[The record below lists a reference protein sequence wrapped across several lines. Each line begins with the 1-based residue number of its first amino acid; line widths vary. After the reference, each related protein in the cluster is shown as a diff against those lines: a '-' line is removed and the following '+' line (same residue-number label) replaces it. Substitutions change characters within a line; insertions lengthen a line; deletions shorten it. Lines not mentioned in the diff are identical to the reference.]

1 MTDLKYWIGFNL
13 VPGIGPAG
21 LRSLLEHF
29 GDLKSAWQ
37 AEPRELRRAG
47 LDRRSLESPISTRK
61 EISLEE
67 EETKVAQ
74 AGAKAIT
81 WEDENLPPAAAPYPQ
96 PAASSL
102 REGGDPPPR

>member
-1 MTDLKYWIGFNL
+1 MGGNVQDLKYWIGFNL
-13 VPGIGPAG
+13 VPGIGPAR

-37 AEPRELRRAG
+37 AEPQELKEAG
-47 LDRRSLESPISTRK
+47 LDRRSLESLMAARK

-67 EETKVAQ
+67 EEAKVAQ

-81 WEDENLPPAAAPYPQ
+81 WEDENYPPR
-96 PAASSL
+96 L
-102 REGGDPPPR
+102 RHIYNPPPLL